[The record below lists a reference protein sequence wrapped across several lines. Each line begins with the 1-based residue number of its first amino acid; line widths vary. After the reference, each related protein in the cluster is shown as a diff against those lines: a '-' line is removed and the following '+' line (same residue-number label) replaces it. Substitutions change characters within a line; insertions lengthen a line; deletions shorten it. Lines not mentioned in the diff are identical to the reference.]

1 MSATPESSSDAPT
14 AERPRDLPARALTYL
29 VIALLA
35 FAALRVNPPL
45 PGQPGHRLTAA
56 PVAVRP
62 AWSEAVDTLERG
74 ETLTALLM
82 RRGLTSQ
89 HAVRVL
95 QAATSL
101 DQRRVPAGMPVTVQ
115 TLDGDSLPTEIVLQL
130 ATDRL
135 IRLRRTG
142 DQWMGMEER
151 LPWTT
156 DTVVATGVILS
167 NLYDAIDAG
176 APELPRPARAELA
189 WSMADIFEYRVD
201 MSRDLREGDAFR
213 VLFERGR
220 APNGAIR
227 IGTILAVSFRLS
239 GNEVEAVR
247 FESRGA
253 SGQYFDQTGRSL
265 QSAFLRAPLAF
276 RRISSVFGFRTHPI
290 LGIRKKHT
298 GTDYAA
304 TSGTPV
310 RTVGDGTV
318 LSAARRGSYGNL
330 VEIRHR
336 NGYISR
342 YAHLRGFARGMT
354 RGARVTIGQ
363 TIAYVGS
370 TGLSTAP
377 HLHFEVIVGGVQKDP
392 RVALA
397 MKGGDPI
404 PKAERAEFERVRG
417 VRLALLGGPG
427 DSVRVAAVE

>member
-1 MSATPESSSDAPT
+1 MSANIAFSPDVPGA
-14 AERPRDLPARALTYL
+14 ARRRDLPARALTYL
-29 VIALLA
+29 LIALLA
-35 FAALRVNPPL
+35 FAALNVNPPL
-45 PGQPGHRLTAA
+45 PGQPGGRLTAA

-62 AWSEAVDTLERG
+62 EWSEAVDTLGRG

-115 TLDGDSLPTEIVLQL
+115 TLHGDSLPTEIVLQL

-135 IRLRRTG
+135 IRLRRSG

-176 APELPRPARAELA
+176 APGLPRPARAELA

-201 MSRDLREGDAFR
+201 MSRDLRSGDAFR
-213 VLFERGR
+213 VLFERGT
-220 APNGAIR
+220 APNGAVR
-227 IGTILAVSFRLS
+227 IGTILAVSFQLS

-247 FESRGA
+247 FTSRGA

-265 QSAFLRAPLAF
+265 QAAFLRAPLAF

-290 LGIRKKHT
+290 LGVRKKHT

-304 TSGTPV
+304 NSGTPV

-318 LSAARRGSYGNL
+318 IFAGRRGGYGNV

-336 NGYISR
+336 NGYVTR
-342 YAHLRGFARGMT
+342 YGHLRGFAGGT
-354 RGARVTIGQ
+354 ARGARVTIGQ

-397 MKGGDPI
+397 TKGGDPI
-404 PKAERAEFERVRG
+404 PSAERSEFDRVRT

-427 DSVRVAAVE
+427 DSVRVAAVD